1 VGQAADLRVPMPLLV
16 RTGVSGK
23 SVAAV
28 IVKGGR
34 ATLVC
39 SAGEPIKPRPA
50 RSVSVLTLRA
60 KNSVRA
66 GNCWCLCW
74 RTAQLFHGKSTAR
87 QRGLHIGY
95 AAGGALPLQCSQ
107 ELRLETSSVS
117 SLPLDSSLRVAD
129 MPAIFL
135 VSGTGF
141 SPIKSIIEDAL
152 KRGIGRP
159 MRLYRGGRS
168 QDDFYMLGCFAA
180 WGRHSIPSYLC
191 FHKPAIRGKGGPA
204 FAWCYKRTVI

>member
-1 VGQAADLRVPMPLLV
+1 MNTSRFPGSLDPCSLPASVSKAIPRALAGTPRALGGLRVGQAADLRVPMPLLV

-95 AAGGALPLQCSQ
+95 AAGGRFTTSVLARIAPGDKLCVELAFGQFSPRGGHAGDFPGERHGLCSNQVDHRGRTQARHWPSDAALP
-107 ELRLETSSVS
+107 
-117 SLPLDSSLRVAD
+117 
-129 MPAIFL
+129 
-135 VSGTGF
+135 
-141 SPIKSIIEDAL
+141 
-152 KRGIGRP
+152 GRAQP
-159 MRLYRGGRS
+159 R
-168 QDDFYMLGCFAA
+168 
-180 WGRHSIPSYLC
+180 
-191 FHKPAIRGKGGPA
+191 
-204 FAWCYKRTVI
+204 